1 MGVVQ
6 WLLGGG
12 TPWGGCRPP
21 AGPLY
26 RYPLIAGVALQS
38 RHQCWMFFCQAR
50 LYIYIYM
57 EGRLSSVSSVFNQHI
72 LKYFLHHICKGTM
85 RFRAP
90 MKTLSILYMAWR
102 NLQWYLILNIRPRFE
117 IKFELEKDVYSK
129 SKVCWWYLILN
140 IRPIKL
146 GDQHGVFFF
155 RRKVGDEFYI
165 TPMQPIEL
173 NSKKKSP

>member
-1 MGVVQ
+1 MLNV
-6 WLLGGG
+6 LLSSE
-12 TPWGGCRPP
+12 
-21 AGPLY
+21 
-26 RYPLIAGVALQS
+26 II
-38 RHQCWMFFCQAR
+38 
-50 LYIYIYM
+50 YIYIYIYIYIW
-57 EGRLSSVSSVFNQHI
+57 RVDLVQWVQCSTNTFWNISSTTFAKEPCASV
-72 LKYFLHHICKGTM
+72 
-85 RFRAP
+85 
-90 MKTLSILYMAWR
+90 
-102 NLQWYLILNIRPRFE
+102 LQWKLSLSCIWHEETCNDTWSWILDQGLRWNLNW
-117 IKFELEKDVYSK
+117 KKDVYSK

>member
-1 MGVVQ
+1 MARPPPWG
-6 WLLGGG
+6 WSSGCWGGGG

-50 LYIYIYM
+50 LYIYILYIYIYIYIYM

-117 IKFELEKDVYSK
+117 MNFELEKRCIFKIQGLLMIFDFEY
-129 SKVCWWYLILN
+129 
-140 IRPIKL
+140 
-146 GDQHGVFFF
+146 
-155 RRKVGDEFYI
+155 
-165 TPMQPIEL
+165 
-173 NSKKKSP
+173 